1 MADETQEPK
10 TPDETTPETEA
21 PKTEAAEI
29 TPEATEPKTEAAPE
43 APEATE
49 PEIEAAAEVAPE
61 AEEDKGPD
69 YGVQVDDAG
78 TLKKKV
84 TVTVPAEKIAAK
96 REEMFGELSTSA
108 QVPGFRVGRAP
119 RRLLEKRFGKEVQSD
134 VRNAILGDSLGKAME
149 KSELKVLGE
158 PDLKLDDIEL
168 PEAGEL
174 VYSFEVEIAPEFD
187 LPELKSIAVNKPALE
202 VTDERIDD
210 AIERIRLSHA
220 HFEDT
225 DAPAEDH
232 DVAVVAAKITGDG
245 IEETTT
251 TATLHV
257 APGQIEGL
265 PMLDLGEKLTGK
277 KADDTVELTVKVPD
291 AHPNESW
298 QGKEATVELTINQIR
313 KRVLPDI
320 DDEYAKSM
328 GYDSLA
334 ELREGMKARMGIQ
347 VQTEVRRAMR
357 QQVDEYLVANTD
369 FELPEGVAKR
379 HAAKLLQRRYVD
391 LLQMGLPQE
400 QVEERM
406 TQMQASVADES
417 RRDLKLSFIM
427 GKIAD
432 DRKIDVSEEEVNAQV
447 AYMAQQYSQRP
458 ERMRHQLE
466 ADGTLDQV
474 VTSIRESKVVEQLL
488 DDAEVTEP
496 AADPEPEKKA
506 PAKKTAKKA
515 AKKTEK
521 KSEKKSAEKAEKKT
535 EKKAAKKA
543 TKKTKADDADKKT
556 DGGKE

>member
-10 TPDETTPETEA
+10 TTDETTPETEA
-21 PKTEAAEI
+21 PETKAA
-29 TPEATEPKTEAAPE
+29 EAAPE
-43 APEATE
+43 
-49 PEIEAAAEVAPE
+49 IEAPTEAPE
-61 AEEDKGPD
+61 AEEDTGPD
-69 YGVQVDDAG
+69 YGVAVEDAG

-119 RRLLEKRFGKEVQSD
+119 RRLLEKRFGKEIQSD

-187 LPELKSIAVNKPALE
+187 LPELKGIAVNKPALE
-202 VTDERIDD
+202 VTDERVDE

-220 HFEDT
+220 RYEDT

-232 DVAVVAAKITGDG
+232 DVVVAAAKITGEG

-257 APGQIEGL
+257 APGQVEGL

-277 KADDTVELTVKVPD
+277 KAGDTVELTVKVPD

-298 QGKEATVELTINQIR
+298 QGKEATVELTINQVR

-320 DDEYAKSM
+320 DDEYAKAM
-328 GYDSLA
+328 GYESLT

-347 VQTEVRRAMR
+347 VQTEIRRAMR
-357 QQVDEYLVANTD
+357 QQVDEYLVTNTD

-379 HAAKLLQRRYVD
+379 HAARLLQRRYVE
-391 LLQMGLPQE
+391 LLQMGMPNE

-406 TQMQASVADES
+406 TQLQAAVAEES
-417 RRDLKLSFIM
+417 QRDLKLSFIL

-432 DRKIDVSEEEVNAQV
+432 DREIEVTEEQVNAQV
-447 AYMAQQYSQRP
+447 AYMAQQYGQRP

-466 ADGTLDQV
+466 ADGTLEQV
-474 VTSIRESKVVEQLL
+474 VASIRDNQVVEQLL

-496 AADPEPEKKA
+496 AADPEPEKAA
-506 PAKKTAKKA
+506 PAKKTAKKTA
-515 AKKTEK
+515 EKTEK
-521 KSEKKSAEKAEKKT
+521 KAEKKT
-535 EKKAAKKA
+535 KKKAAKKA
-543 TKKTKADDADKKT
+543 EADGADTKTED
-556 DGGKE
+556 GKE

>member
-1 MADETQEPK
+1 MADETQDPK
-10 TPDETTPETEA
+10 TPAETPAETTAETEA
-21 PKTEAAEI
+21 PETQ
-29 TPEATEPKTEAAPE
+29 
-43 APEATE
+43 
-49 PEIEAAAEVAPE
+49 AAAEVTE
-61 AEEDKGPD
+61 TEEDKGPD
-69 YGVQVDDAG
+69 YGVAVEDAG

-84 TVTVPAEKIAAK
+84 TVTVPPEMIAAK

-119 RRLLEKRFGKEVQSD
+119 RRLLEKRFGKEIQSD

-187 LPELKSIAVNKPALE
+187 LPELKGIAVNKPALE
-202 VTDERIDD
+202 VTDDRVDE

-220 HFEDT
+220 RYEDT

-232 DVAVVAAKITGDG
+232 DVVVAAAKITGEG

-251 TATLHV
+251 TATLPV
-257 APGQIEGL
+257 APGQVEGL

-291 AHPNESW
+291 VHPNESW
-298 QGKEATVELTINQIR
+298 QGKEATVELTINQVR

-320 DDEYAKSM
+320 DDEYAKAM
-328 GYDSLA
+328 GYESLA

-347 VQTEVRRAMR
+347 VQAEIHRAMR
-357 QQVDEYLVANTD
+357 QQVDEYLVTNTD

-379 HAAKLLQRRYVD
+379 HAARLLQRRYVE
-391 LLQMGLPQE
+391 LLQRGMPQE
-400 QVEERM
+400 QVEEQM
-406 TQMQASVADES
+406 TQMQASVAEES
-417 RRDLKLSFIM
+417 QRDLKLSFIL

-432 DRKIDVSEEEVNAQV
+432 DREIEVSEEQVNAQV
-447 AYMAQQYSQRP
+447 AYMAQQYGQRP

-466 ADGTLDQV
+466 ADGSLEQV
-474 VTSIRESKVVEQLL
+474 VASIRESQVVKQLL

-496 AADPEPEKKA
+496 APNPEPKKKA

-521 KSEKKSAEKAEKKT
+521 KSEKKTEKKT
-535 EKKAAKKA
+535 AKKAAKKA
-543 TKKTKADDADKKT
+543 AKKPEADDADKKT
-556 DGGKE
+556 EDGKE